1 MKQSG
6 FNVAVAA
13 EISYLIGHAGAS
25 ASTDKQKEVKHF
37 KLWIF
42 KFFVNIMSLKY
53 ADVKNSSAKMMP
65 ALAFDF

>member
-37 KLWIF
+37 KI
-42 KFFVNIMSLKY
+42 VNI
-53 ADVKNSSAKMMP
+53 
-65 ALAFDF
+65 